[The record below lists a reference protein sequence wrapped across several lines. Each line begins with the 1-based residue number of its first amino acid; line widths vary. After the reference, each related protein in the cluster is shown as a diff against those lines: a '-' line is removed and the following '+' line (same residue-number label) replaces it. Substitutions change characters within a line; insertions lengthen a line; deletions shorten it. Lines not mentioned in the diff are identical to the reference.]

1 MVPNNFQ
8 IELKGLPIATS
19 QFTGVKH
26 VTHRETGWEN
36 SGSKET
42 GLEYDGFIVY
52 VHFLNLGNLELERCS
67 VCISAY
73 IYTLRIIP
81 EKCLNISHAGPN

>member
-8 IELKGLPIATS
+8 IELKGLPTATS

-36 SGSKET
+36 NGSKET
-42 GLEYDGFIVY
+42 GLEYDGFMVY
-52 VHFLNLGNLELERCS
+52 VNFLNLGNLELEYFTQPVENMIQGRSPCWKP
-67 VCISAY
+67 I
-73 IYTLRIIP
+73 
-81 EKCLNISHAGPN
+81 ND

>member
-8 IELKGLPIATS
+8 IELKGLPTATS

-36 SGSKET
+36 NGSKET
-42 GLEYDGFIVY
+42 GLEYDEFMVY
-52 VHFLNLGNLELERCS
+52 VFF
-67 VCISAY
+67 
-73 IYTLRIIP
+73 
-81 EKCLNISHAGPN
+81 